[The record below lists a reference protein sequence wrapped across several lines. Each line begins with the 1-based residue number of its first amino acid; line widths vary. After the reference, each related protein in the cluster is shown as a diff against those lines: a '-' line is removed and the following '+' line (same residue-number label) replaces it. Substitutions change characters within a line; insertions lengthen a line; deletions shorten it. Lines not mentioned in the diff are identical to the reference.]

1 MAKLCG
7 TSRSFHSGF
16 CRVFDDRG
24 YSIRDG
30 LDDGRERPRQFMARC
45 DRHDLRLPLLS
56 AVMGDIEMKWYVV
69 RAIGGQEAKAKQFL
83 ESEISAAG
91 LKAYIGQILIPTEKV
106 MLIRNGK
113 KIMKER
119 NFFPGYVLVECS
131 MVGEVPHVIR
141 NTPSVIGFLG
151 ATKGGDPHPLRQ
163 SEINRILGVVDE
175 LAASEDEISIPYTV
189 GESVKVGDG
198 PFNGFHGTI
207 EEVNEEKKK
216 LKVMVKIFGRKTPVE
231 LGFLQVEK
239 ES

>member
-1 MAKLCG
+1 MASK
-7 TSRSFHSGF
+7 
-16 CRVFDDRG
+16 
-24 YSIRDG
+24 
-30 LDDGRERPRQFMARC
+30 A
-45 DRHDLRLPLLS
+45 
-56 AVMGDIEMKWYVV
+56 DIEMKWYVV
-69 RAIGGQEAKAKQFL
+69 RAIGGQENKARQFL
-83 ESEISAAG
+83 ESEIAAAG
-91 LKAYIGQILIPTEKV
+91 LQAYVGQILIPTEKV
-106 MLIRNGK
+106 MMIRNGK
-113 KIMKER
+113 KITKER

-151 ATKGGDPHPLRQ
+151 AVKYGDPHPLRQ
-163 SEINRILGVVDE
+163 SEVNRILGVVDE
-175 LAASEDEISIPYTV
+175 LAASEDDISIPYTV